1 MLRKHPYLIPPLF
14 YIDPPQIKKRIPLF
28 EVSLPPIKWGHQ
40 LRALA
45 PNNIHCARS
54 AECVLF
60 YFYFRLS
67 HISHITHILHICDK
81 HFSHFTQKFLTFLT
95 FSCVKLIICK
105 KPFSHF
111 TQMCKTISHI
121 SHILHKIL

>member
-1 MLRKHPYLIPPLF
+1 MDL
-14 YIDPPQIKKRIPLF
+14 PQIKRGYPYLEYPHCYCVTCPYI
-28 EVSLPPIKWGHQ
+28 PPIKWGHQ

-81 HFSHFTQKFLTFLT
+81 HFSHFTQNFLTFLT
-95 FSCVKLIICK
+95 NSCVKLIICK

-111 TQMCKTISHI
+111 THLCKTISHI

>member
-1 MLRKHPYLIPPLF
+1 MTACAACK
-14 YIDPPQIKKRIPLF
+14 
-28 EVSLPPIKWGHQ
+28 STPIFTIYAWLLAQHACYY

-81 HFSHFTQKFLTFLT
+81 HFSHFTQNFLTFLT
-95 FSCVKLIICK
+95 FSCIKLIICK

-121 SHILHKIL
+121 SHILHKFL